1 MYSISVWQNQ
11 ESLEKQAYTMS
22 VCRYMLL
29 PHFADILV
37 KLMRVKIFSL
47 KGTHKGRM

>member
-22 VCRYMLL
+22 VCTYMLL